1 MTLNDLIGPAVVAA
15 FVSGVVTILGNVFSI
30 RSSRSINSEK
40 IASEK
45 ELAESKFDFEKD
57 IAERKFRYEQE
68 LHDYRRRVEFAEELL
83 AAFYKL
89 RDIVLSIRGPFSYGD
104 EGATR
109 KRREHESEPE
119 ATARDS
125 FYVPIARMQKQTEF
139 LSDLISKKY
148 RAQAVFKRDI
158 QRAFVLANEVL
169 NTIQIASGMLVEQ
182 VGQPRADPEFWR
194 KLEGQIWNTSTP
206 DKPDELSQKID
217 QAIEI
222 VEAAVVGE
230 PDRLRG
236 EIPVAYIVVRE
247 TIDPDVLIER
257 CKAKLASFKVPR
269 RLLMVDLLPRN
280 ALGKVQKHLLCRAS

>member
-182 VGQPRADPEFWR
+182 VGQPGADPEFWR

-222 VEAAVVGE
+222 VEAAV
-230 PDRLRG
+230 R
-236 EIPVAYIVVRE
+236 
-247 TIDPDVLIER
+247 
-257 CKAKLASFKVPR
+257 
-269 RLLMVDLLPRN
+269 
-280 ALGKVQKHLLCRAS
+280 

>member
-1 MTLNDLIGPAVVAA
+1 MKNCLV
-15 FVSGVVTILGNVFSI
+15 
-30 RSSRSINSEK
+30 
-40 IASEK
+40 
-45 ELAESKFDFEKD
+45 
-57 IAERKFRYEQE
+57 
-68 LHDYRRRVEFAEELL
+68 
-83 AAFYKL
+83 AFYKL

-222 VEAAVVGE
+222 VEAAVRPALEKSQAGSSSK
-230 PDRLRG
+230 PFPFRG
-236 EIPVAYIVVRE
+236 QMG
-247 TIDPDVLIER
+247 
-257 CKAKLASFKVPR
+257 KARSGGSHSTFHEHKRS
-269 RLLMVDLLPRN
+269 
-280 ALGKVQKHLLCRAS
+280 G